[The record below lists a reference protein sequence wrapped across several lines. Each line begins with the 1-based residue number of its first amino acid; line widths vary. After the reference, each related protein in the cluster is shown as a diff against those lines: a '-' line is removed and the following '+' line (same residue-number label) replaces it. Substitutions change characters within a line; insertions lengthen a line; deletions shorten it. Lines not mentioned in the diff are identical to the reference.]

1 MQGLLATHHH
11 IPFEDVEHSWG
22 ALKSSLSITAQA
34 QLKQP
39 PRPQKPW
46 ISEATLHL
54 ANNKSKLWQ
63 AALANP
69 TPQAKAEYKVASRAA
84 HKSALADYSHHFT
97 QLLTKVQHS
106 MRKGDTHPAYKV
118 LRQLSKPK
126 CQPAKQ
132 LRHGIS
138 GRQLHTAPERI
149 AEWLRHV
156 TQLFTSTSPIAPEV
170 LALFPPP
177 PPPSPIR
184 PPLPRSH
191 AG

>member
-1 MQGLLATHHH
+1 MG
-11 IPFEDVEHSWG
+11 WG
-22 ALKSSLSITAQA
+22 ALKSSLSTTAQA

-54 ANNKSKLWQ
+54 ANNKNKLWQ
-63 AALANP
+63 ASLANP

-84 HKSALADYSHHFT
+84 HKSALVDYQHHFT

-106 MRKGDTHPAYKV
+106 MRKGNTHPAYKV

-126 CQPAKQ
+126 CQPSKQ

-156 TQLFTSTSPIAPEV
+156 TQLFTITSPIAPEV
-170 LALFPPP
+170 LALLPPHP
-177 PPPSPIR
+177 PISHQT
-184 PPLPRSH
+184 PLPRSH